1 MSTTPN
7 NEKSDKATPFTTASD
22 VAKSV
27 NGTGTGT
34 GTGSGASSTAT
45 SATGPSSTAAADLVN
60 RVADKA
66 HATIDK
72 LATTA
77 VPAAEQLQKSLEDT
91 NSMLH
96 DRADRLRATG
106 NEWCDGLRANVR
118 EHPLMAVG
126 TALAVGMLIARLTR

>member
-22 VAKSV
+22 VAKAV
-27 NGTGTGT
+27 NGTG
-34 GTGSGASSTAT
+34 SSASSTAT
-45 SATGPSSTAAADLVN
+45 SGTGPSSTAAADLVN

-126 TALAVGMLIARLTR
+126 TAVAVGMLIARLTR

>member
-7 NEKSDKATPFTTASD
+7 NEKSDKATPFTTAGD
-22 VAKSV
+22 VAKAV
-27 NGTGTGT
+27 NGTGATG
-34 GTGSGASSTAT
+34 
-45 SATGPSSTAAADLVN
+45 TGPSSTAAVDLVN

-77 VPAAEQLQKSLEDT
+77 APAAEQLQKSLEDT

>member
-7 NEKSDKATPFTTASD
+7 NEKSDKAVPFTTAEEA
-22 VAKSV
+22 AKTAAAAV
-27 NGTGTGT
+27 TAAANG
-34 GTGSGASSTAT
+34 
-45 SATGPSSTAAADLVN
+45 TGPSSTAAVDLVN

-66 HATIDK
+66 HATIDR

-77 VPAAEQLQKSLEDT
+77 APAAQQLQKSLEDT
-91 NSMLH
+91 NDLLH
-96 DRADRLRATG
+96 QRADRLRATG

-118 EHPLMAVG
+118 EHPLMAIG

>member
-22 VAKSV
+22 VAKAV
-27 NGTGTGT
+27 NGTG
-34 GTGSGASSTAT
+34 SSASSTAT
-45 SATGPSSTAAADLVN
+45 SGTGPSSTAAADLVN